1 MADGY
6 LVEAGFGV
14 DADPEEAASAR
25 CKVVDGLVTSGNGK
39 TIGKG
44 NGIEASVV
52 DAKAPDEILDVS
64 DVLLVRLWGEDDH
77 REPASEV
84 GKVTDPSQLEEFVQ
98 LGFHNFRFVHTVSD
112 RPAGDWIGGASVDA
126 EFIVE
131 DWSVDAGG
139 SE

>member
-1 MADGY
+1 MADGD
-6 LVEAGFGV
+6 LVKAGFSV
-14 DADPEEAASAR
+14 DADPEEAASAG
-25 CKVVDGLVTSGNGK
+25 CKIVDGLVTPGNGK
-39 TIGKG
+39 TVGKG
-44 NGIEASVV
+44 DRVEASII
-52 DAKAPDEILDVS
+52 DAKTPDKIFNVR
-64 DVLLVRLWGEDDH
+64 DVLLVRLGSEDDH
-77 REPASEV
+77 GEPASEV